1 MYKIF
6 TIKDESYVL
15 LMLDD
20 GMTRLV
26 EEIDGSPSWAAYQEW
41 LSEGNVPGAWSPE
54 DNKIE

>member
-6 TIKDESYVL
+6 TIKDVFYVL

-41 LSEGNVPGAWSPE
+41 LSKAMCLEPGPQ
-54 DNKIE
+54 KIIR